1 MLTYFPWFQEV
12 VNKYMQALH
21 EMGKVDMPIS
31 NTSTHYGHV
40 YVSGTWLGVDIRINT
55 EKTGELHYMIKIC

>member
-1 MLTYFPWFQEV
+1 M
-12 VNKYMQALH
+12 NKYMQALH
-21 EMGKVDMPIS
+21 EMGEVDMPIS